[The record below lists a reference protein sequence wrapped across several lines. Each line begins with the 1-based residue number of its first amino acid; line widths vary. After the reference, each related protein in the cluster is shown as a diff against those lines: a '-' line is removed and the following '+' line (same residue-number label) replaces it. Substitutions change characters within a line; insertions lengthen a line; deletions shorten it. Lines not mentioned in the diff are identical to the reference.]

1 MGTINTV
8 MNREGK
14 NILFITYYFP
24 PCGGSG
30 VLRIVRL
37 VKNLGRF
44 GWTPSVLT
52 VDDRDI
58 DKLAYGTIT
67 VDESYM
73 DVAAR
78 TAVLR
83 TRFVRPSYVAFAIL
97 KAIISLPAAL
107 FRIFRRNRSVPAK
120 GVESAHSHA
129 VGGGG
134 SSGCPADGVKSD
146 AKSYYSKDVGP
157 LLRLLFDC
165 ILIVDQMFEWSPMAI
180 IRGVG
185 FVRRH
190 RIGVVCSSSPP
201 WGVHITSLALKWIC
215 RTKWVMDLRDPFF
228 GIETE
233 DIKTKD
239 SPWIVRTFYRTL
251 ERLCIRNADVVVCNC
266 DEIREYYRRKYATT
280 RFEVVTNGFDPDD
293 FPASKPDAA
302 PRDYIKICHV
312 GELYTTIRTPD
323 AFLEALAGLLK
334 KEPTLRDGVSV
345 EILGA
350 SEYVRSN
357 AFRGLIRE
365 LGIESVVHC
374 HPYVPHNEAVARMMN
389 ADVLLLLQPHPST
402 NYQIPA
408 KVFEYIATGNPIV
421 TIAPQGSATFNLV
434 RKYGLGLVS
443 DTHDRDSIER
453 SIKSALE
460 GRAPAPSRE
469 SIEYFSAEGT
479 TRRFAGIIDGLFETP
494 QYNSTG

>member
-1 MGTINTV
+1 MKDV
-8 MNREGK
+8 LDREGK
-14 NILFITYYFP
+14 NILFVTYYFP

-30 VLRIVRL
+30 VLRIMRF
-37 VKNLGRF
+37 VKNLERF

-58 DKLAYGTIT
+58 DKLAYGAIT
-67 VDESYM
+67 VDESYT
-73 DVAAR
+73 DAAAK
-78 TAVLR
+78 TMVLR
-83 TRFVRPSYVAFAIL
+83 TRFVRPSYVAFTIIKGIL
-97 KAIISLPAAL
+97 SLPIAL
-107 FRIFRRNRSVPAK
+107 LRRLRKEHAVPAA
-120 GVESAHSHA
+120 GVESTRTGA
-129 VGGGG
+129 GREGG
-134 SSGCPADGVKSD
+134 SSGYSMDEQKKD
-146 AKSYYSKDVGP
+146 TKSYYSKDVGP
-157 LLRLLFDC
+157 ILRFLFDC
-165 ILIVDQMFEWSPMAI
+165 ILIIDQIFEWSPMAI

-185 FVRRH
+185 FVRKH
-190 RIGVVCSSSPP
+190 RIGIVCSSSPP
-201 WGVHITSLALKWIC
+201 WGVHITALALKCIC

-233 DIKTKD
+233 GIKTKD
-239 SPWIVRTFYRTL
+239 SPWIVRTFYRAL
-251 ERLCIRNADVVVCNC
+251 ERLCMRNADVVVCNC
-266 DEIREYYRRKYATT
+266 DEIRDYYRSKYAAT

-293 FPASKPDAA
+293 FPASRPDAGR
-302 PRDYIKICHV
+302 RDYIEICHI

-334 KEPTLRDGVSV
+334 KEPALRDGVSV

-374 HPYVPHNEAVARMMN
+374 HPYVPHREAVTRMIS

-408 KVFEYIATGNPIV
+408 KVYEYIATGNPIV

-434 RKYGLGLVS
+434 RKHGLGLVS
-443 DTHDRDSIER
+443 DTYDRNSIEC

-479 TRRFAGIIDGLFETP
+479 TERFAGIIDGLFETP
-494 QYNSTG
+494 QYNTTG